1 MKFKKLLLISLI
13 LLFVLSLGFSSI
25 SAIDS
30 DNLNSTALGDSSNIN
45 DDYIIDDDSNDLNLN
60 DNNKNNDA
68 DLDLIS
74 NENALNDNSKSKNL
88 LKDDTNT
95 IYVSLNGSD
104 ENDGLTKDTA
114 VASISHAVSIAGE
127 RYTIYLS
134 SGTYNQS
141 SSTQLSKALTFV
153 GEDGTVI
160 SKTGTSNVFT
170 YTSDTIK
177 TVGFKNII
185 FSSTVPNPSNP
196 ILSMAGRADL
206 LADNCTITNAIA
218 GRNGIIRLMGNST
231 GRITNTRFDGLSGS
245 TNAGASYLYALGD
258 SRIRVENSSFSNIDE
273 SMLRACVYLNNPGAN
288 LTLVNTVFNNI
299 TGNMYAIVENKN
311 GFIEIQNCSFIDNS
325 LSGNGPRGIVWSSE
339 YKENK
344 SYTYINSSQFINN
357 SIDNEALANG
367 SIIQCK
373 SPTTVE
379 YTAFLNNNASF
390 IINNDNETEIIANY
404 NWWGTNQNPKN
415 CTIGSQSISLVSND
429 VTVDNWAIMT
439 VEFETAGL
447 LANENYPIIVNIN
460 QYTNENGDV
469 DALQY
474 GINALILLDSQIGQ
488 FNSSNIIYNE
498 SQLNHGKVYAV
509 NGTVTLNYMANEEGS
524 DEIKFTSG
532 FEEISYLVDIG
543 KSLNYID
550 IYVSKSGND
559 LNDGLRNDTPV
570 LTIKRALEMAKVVNS
585 NIRIH
590 IDEGTYAEN
599 GLELNATYILYDE
612 GNEVKRTVYSFIGY
626 GNVVIDGKGADKSI
640 FSIRNNSASFKNIRF
655 TNVGSAQRGGAINVR
670 IKDGYLFEENAKIIS
685 DLTINNCTFDNMNV
699 SSAGGAIYYEYGSG
713 SITINN
719 TKFYNLSASS
729 SRGGAINIQ
738 ESHDLLKLKIT
749 GSEFRDNFA
758 NNAGAMYLRV
768 SNVTV
773 KDTKFINNSARYYPG
788 AMLFY
793 NATAN
798 IENCI
803 IANSSSLKTSA
814 AIQIEEGSDDEGNL
828 ISIKSCIIE
837 NNTASNETAPAIYV
851 YKGNLN
857 VSYSSLVND
866 FSLGTRRYFSNRT
879 GYQEG
884 TAIANNNWWGLSNPF
899 GENEIG
905 SDEYLYSLGGVINGS
920 NITIDSWVILYTEL
934 NDTGVLKVGNVVNI
948 SFDFN
953 HLNTTS
959 GEIIPIGGGKI
970 PREYEVRLNATGG
983 HPYPN
988 YIRTVNGM
996 GNARFTISDT
1006 EGLGDDFLHAYLD
1019 IKSDKDLAQFVF
1031 EINNYKGVIFV
1042 SVDGNDDRNGSMD
1055 APVRTI
1061 QKAIQLALDEDY
1073 GSHEIFILPGTYEAF
1088 GHEVDYTYLTITGSG
1103 VDQTILDGVGY
1114 TGGMF
1119 SIFQGELTVKNLSVV
1134 NGVNTASSG
1143 GAFTNMGN
1151 LTLDTVNVTNCQVKN
1166 VNGGVIYS
1174 VGNLNLINSSFIE
1187 NKALSGDYASGGV
1200 IYCDGYYTSL
1210 SYPPS
1215 INITGCE
1222 FISNSAG
1229 SKTFGG
1235 GVIYMQYVDGL
1246 KSIKDSQFIN
1256 NRAYAGGA
1264 ILMQNSEGNFT
1275 IDNVSFIGN
1284 RATGGSSCIYGG
1296 GAIALVGAT
1305 DHRVGNVTITNSQ
1318 FINNSASNTR
1328 GGGAILDRNVDLN
1341 ITNSVIY
1348 NNKDSDKNTQIFK
1361 DTTVYFPSGGRISV
1375 EDNWWGVNNLS
1386 ELSISP
1392 ANVTINRWV
1401 VMDLNV
1407 EAISDYGEY
1416 SELDP
1421 NLNNY
1426 IINVSLSKYNDGS
1439 PIDMGDDKYPFERLY
1454 SIESNNGQLNQSSG
1468 SLMNNLGTAILSSST
1483 KENIILATID
1493 GQSLEFNTGEG
1504 LISTVLDI
1512 DFNDSIRADDSLNVS
1527 ISLKDIDNNPI
1538 NGSVIINVSSNGS
1551 ATGED
1556 IIKTINVNDGTG
1568 SILIYGLKAGNLTVS
1583 AIFNGYSKYLASN
1596 DTKDLEVKAISSS
1609 IEIKDYDYE
1618 HGDVIVISIGK
1629 GYLAG
1634 TLSSD
1639 KGPIADKNVSLI
1651 VDDDTVL
1658 RGLTDENGLF
1668 IIDLSDLNAGNYS
1681 DLALSFDGDDIYGAS
1696 TQLVNIRVNGIGTKL
1711 EGKFEDGLLT
1721 VILIDENDNPIA
1733 NKTVSVVISEDVLN
1747 ATTNESGVAE
1757 FDLTNLEPAKYNVK
1771 LVFAGDEQYG
1781 DAMDELN
1788 FTVGKYDT
1796 SLVAADTEGDVG
1808 SINLTAV
1815 LTSEGKALNGKTVL
1829 LDIANQ
1835 TLEAISDENGIAIFD
1850 LSSLAGGIYDANLVF
1865 EEDDTY
1871 KNSSFGLKVTINKL
1885 NAEISSK
1892 FEDDKLNVTLKHGE
1906 SPIESK
1912 NITVTITK
1920 TDSSSTINGSSQSN
1934 GSGNVI
1940 AVINAITDK
1949 EGVAIV
1955 DLSDLEASDYNA
1967 VISASEDDRFNSIED
1982 EINFTIDEKVPPKAI
1997 RTGDDL
2003 QKLIDEASPGDVI
2016 DLGEYDYV
2024 NVSDINITKDI
2035 GLIGNKTSIVSS
2047 GDGKPIF
2054 NIAEGL
2060 DNVKISNIEFNV
2072 TNGDVIVKANA
2083 QNGTGPL
2090 SIDVPAIEIS
2100 NNTVSGIDDSFVGE
2114 SVTVLELDSERSI
2127 LAPNKEIA
2135 IVGNTLES
2143 GIKPFE
2149 FKVGEFENS
2158 SNANVPIG
2166 GNIPSRQATVIHYH
2180 DMVTSTV
2187 NTAIEGRVGK
2197 YFEINLT
2204 DANGNPLANKE
2215 IKIGFNGKI
2224 YNRTTNET
2232 GGARLQI
2239 NLAKI
2244 GLYTFAI
2251 SFLGDENYNASFEVS
2266 KINVTAQKTKLT
2278 TSNKSY
2284 KANAKTKTLTV
2295 TLKSAEYNKAL
2306 PKKKVILTVNGKSYS
2321 ATTNSKGV
2329 ATVKVSLSAKKTY
2342 SFTAKFAGDDRY
2354 APTSVSGKVTIK

>member
-13 LLFVLSLGFSSI
+13 LLFVLSLGFSSV

-45 DDYIIDDDSNDLNLN
+45 DDYMIDTDSNDQN
-60 DNNKNNDA
+60 DNNYLNLYDNY
-68 DLDLIS
+68 
-74 NENALNDNSKSKNL
+74 NENVNENGLNDNSKSKNV

-95 IYVSLNGSD
+95 IYVSLDGSD
-104 ENDGLTKDTA
+104 ENDGLTRETA

-134 SGTYNQS
+134 SGTYAQS

-206 LADNCTITNAIA
+206 LVDNCTITNAIA

-258 SRIRVENSSFSNIDE
+258 SRIRVENSTFSNIDE
-273 SMLRACVYLNNPGAN
+273 SMLRACVYQNYPGAN
-288 LTLVNTVFNNI
+288 LTLVNSVFNNI
-299 TGNMYAIVENKN
+299 NGNIYAIVENKN
-311 GFIEIQNCSFIDNS
+311 GYMQIQNCRFIDNS

-339 YKENK
+339 YKENQ
-344 SYTYINSSQFINN
+344 SFTYINSSQFINN
-357 SIDNEALANG
+357 SIDNEAIANA
-367 SIIQCK
+367 SVIQCK

-379 YTAFLNNNASF
+379 YSAFLNNDASF
-390 IINNDNETEIIANY
+390 IVNNDNETSIIANY

-415 CTIGSQSISLVSND
+415 CTIDSESISLVSSGVD
-429 VTVDNWAIMT
+429 VDNWAIMT

-447 LANENYPIIVNIN
+447 LANENYPIIININ
-460 QYTNENGDV
+460 QYINENGDI

-474 GINALILLDSQIGQ
+474 GIDAEILLDSQIGQ
-488 FNSSNIIYNE
+488 FNSSYIIYNE
-498 SQLNHGKVYAV
+498 SQLNHGKVYTT
-509 NGTVTLNYMANEEGS
+509 NGTVTLNYMASEEGS

-532 FEEISYLVDIG
+532 FEEITYIVDIG

-559 LNDGLRNDTPV
+559 FNDGLSNDTPV
-570 LTIKRALEMAKVVNS
+570 LTIGRALEMAKVVNS
-585 NIRIH
+585 NVRIH
-590 IDEGTYAEN
+590 IDEGTYLEN
-599 GLELNATYILYDE
+599 GLELNDTYILYDE
-612 GNEVKRTVYSFIGY
+612 GGQVKRTVYSFIGY
-626 GNVVIDGKGADKSI
+626 GNVVIDGNGADKSI

-655 TNVGSAQRGGAINVR
+655 TNVNSPQRGGAINVR
-670 IKDGYLFEENAKIIS
+670 INDNWYIFEKNAMIIS

-713 SITINN
+713 SIVINN

-729 SRGGAINIQ
+729 SQGGAINIQ
-738 ESHDLLKLKIT
+738 ESDDLVKLKIT

-768 SNVTV
+768 SNLTV
-773 KDTKFINNSARYYPG
+773 KNTKFINNSAKFYPG
-788 AMLFY
+788 VMQFY
-793 NATAN
+793 NVTGN

-803 IANSSSLKTSA
+803 IANNSALKTSA
-814 AIQIEEGSDDEGNL
+814 AIYIEEGSDDEGNL
-828 ISIKSCIIE
+828 ISIRSCIIE

-851 YKGNLN
+851 YKGNLD

-866 FSLGTRRYFSNRT
+866 LSLGTRRYFSNYT
-879 GYQEG
+879 GLQEG
-884 TAIANNNWWGLSNPF
+884 TAIANSNWWGISNPF

-905 SDEYLYSLGGVINGS
+905 ADEYLSSLGGVINGS
-920 NITIDSWVILYTEL
+920 NITIDSWVILNTEL

-948 SFDFN
+948 TFDFN

-959 GEIIPIGGGKI
+959 GEIIPISGGKI
-970 PREYEVRLNATGG
+970 PREYELRLNATGG
-983 HPYPN
+983 QAYPN
-988 YIRTVNGM
+988 YIRTVNGI
-996 GNARFTISDT
+996 GNSHFTVLDT

-1019 IKSDKDLAQFVF
+1019 IKSDNEIVNLVF

-1055 APVRTI
+1055 APVRTME
-1061 QKAIQLALDEDY
+1061 KAIELALDEDY

-1088 GHEVDYTYLTITGSG
+1088 GLEVDYTYLTITGSG
-1103 VDQTILDGVGY
+1103 VDQTTLDGMGY

-1119 SIFQGELTVKNLSVV
+1119 SIFQGELTVKNLSLV
-1134 NGVNTASSG
+1134 NGINTASSG

-1174 VGNLNLINSSFIE
+1174 VGNLNLINSSFVE
-1187 NKALSGDYASGGV
+1187 NKALSGDSASGGV
-1200 IYCDGYYTSL
+1200 IYSDGYYTSL

-1229 SKTFGG
+1229 SQTFGG

-1246 KSIKDSQFIN
+1246 KSIKNSKFIN

-1348 NNKDSDKNTQIFK
+1348 NNKDSDKNTQIYK

-1386 ELSISP
+1386 ELSVSP

-1407 EAISDYGEY
+1407 EAISDYEEY
-1416 SELDP
+1416 GELDP

-1426 IINVSLSKYNDGS
+1426 LISLGLTKYNDGT
-1439 PIDMGDDKYPFERLY
+1439 PIGDDKYPFDRLY
-1454 SIESNNGQLNQSSG
+1454 LIKSNNGQLNQSSG
-1468 SLMNNLGTAILSSST
+1468 TLMNNIGTAILSSST
-1483 KENIILATID
+1483 KENIIVATID
-1493 GQSLEFNTGEG
+1493 NQSLEFNTGEG
-1504 LISTVLDI
+1504 LVQTVLDI
-1512 DFNDSIRADDSLNVS
+1512 NANNSVRADDGLNVS

-1538 NGSVIINVSSNGS
+1538 NGSVIINVSSKDG
-1551 ATGED
+1551 TIGED
-1556 IIKTINVNDGTG
+1556 IIRTVNVTDGTA
-1568 SILIYGLKAGNLTVS
+1568 SEIIDGLKAGNFTVT
-1583 AIFNGYSKYLASN
+1583 ATFNGYSNYLASN
-1596 DTKDLEVKAISSS
+1596 DIKDLEVMAIPSS
-1609 IEIKDYDYE
+1609 IEISGYE
-1618 HGDVIVISIGK
+1618 QGDVIEISIGK

-1634 TLSSD
+1634 TLKSD
-1639 KGPIADKNVSLI
+1639 KDPIANKNVSLI
-1651 VDDDTVL
+1651 VDDGDILSGV
-1658 RGLTDENGLF
+1658 TDENGLF
-1668 IIDLSDLNAGNYS
+1668 VIDLSGLKAGNYS
-1681 DLALSFDGDDIYGAS
+1681 DLAISFDGDEIYEAS
-1696 TQLVNIRVNGIGTKL
+1696 SQLVNIKVNRIGAKLNSKL
-1711 EGKFEDGLLT
+1711 EDELLT
-1721 VILIDENDNPIA
+1721 VSLSDDKNDPIA
-1733 NKTVSVVISEDVLN
+1733 NRTVSVEVSEGLILN
-1747 ATTNESGVAE
+1747 GTTNESGQAE
-1757 FDLTNLEPAKYNVK
+1757 FDLSNIEPGKYN
-1771 LVFAGDEQYG
+1771 LAIVFAGDDLY
-1781 DAMDELN
+1781 DEALDDLN
-1788 FTVGKYDT
+1788 FTVDKYDT
-1796 SLVAADTEGDVG
+1796 SLVAKDTEGNVG
-1808 SINLTAV
+1808 SINLTAL
-1815 LTSEGKALNGKTVL
+1815 LTSDGKALKDKTVL
-1829 LDIANQ
+1829 LNIANQ
-1835 TLEAISDENGIAIFD
+1835 TLNATSDENGILIFD
-1850 LSSLAGGIYDANLVF
+1850 LSSLDAGIYDANIVF
-1865 EEDDTY
+1865 EEDNSY
-1871 KNSSFGLKVTINKL
+1871 KNCSFAVKVTINKL

-1892 FEDDKLNVTLKHGE
+1892 FEDDKLNVTLKYGD

-1920 TDSSSTINGSSQSN
+1920 IDSSSGNGSDGSN
-1934 GSGNVI
+1934 NTNDTI
-1940 AVINAITDK
+1940 AVINTVTDK
-1949 EGVAIV
+1949 DGVAII

-1967 VISASEDDRFNSIED
+1967 VISAAEDDRFNSIED
-1982 EINFTIDEKVPPKAI
+1982 KINFTIDEKAPPKAI
-1997 RTGDDL
+1997 RTGEDL
-2003 QKLIDEASPGDVI
+2003 QKLIDEASAGDII

-2035 GLIGNKTSIVSS
+2035 SLIGNNTSIVSA
-2047 GDGKPIF
+2047 GDGNPIF

-2060 DNVKISNIEFNV
+2060 DNVKISEVDFKVN
-2072 TNGDVIVKANA
+2072 NGDVIVKANA
-2083 QNGTGPL
+2083 QNGTDPL

-2100 NNTVSGIDDSFVGE
+2100 NNTVSGIDDSLVGE

-2127 LAPNKEIA
+2127 LAPDNEIA
-2135 IVGNTLES
+2135 IVANTLES

-2158 SNANVPIG
+2158 SSANVPIG

-2197 YFEINLT
+2197 YFEVNLT

-2215 IKIGFNGKI
+2215 VKIGFNGKV
-2224 YNRTTNET
+2224 YNKTTNAT
-2232 GGARLQI
+2232 GGVRLQI
-2239 NLAKI
+2239 NLAKK

-2251 SFLGDENYNASFEVS
+2251 SFLGDEKYNASFEVS
-2266 KINVTAQKTKLT
+2266 KINVTVQKTKLT

-2284 KANAKTKTLTV
+2284 KASAKTKTLTV

-2306 PKKKVILTVNGKSYS
+2306 PSKKITVTVNGKSYT

-2354 APTSVSGKVTIK
+2354 AAASVSGKVTIK